1 MVASDAG
8 IDVEIRRANP
18 QIGVRK
24 LGFAWRPEARTAC
37 VLGCGRTGMTLW
49 LLFIAG
55 MVWAAAGLQAEEAVV
70 PLPPVEQSFFDRIR
84 LAALGDPQDLTEPL
98 LLDDVAPPGQ
108 APQEFEPPAGRKLP
122 PGAKPGAL
130 QQAIFTVTELPR
142 FGDNGLGLTTLE
154 TSLTIGLPAPT
165 VN

>member
-1 MVASDAG
+1 
-8 IDVEIRRANP
+8 
-18 QIGVRK
+18 
-24 LGFAWRPEARTAC
+24 
-37 VLGCGRTGMTLW
+37 MTLW

-122 PGAKPGAL
+122 REPSRGPCSRPFSPSPNYPASATTASDSRRSKRASRSGC
-130 QQAIFTVTELPR
+130 LPPR
-142 FGDNGLGLTTLE
+142 
-154 TSLTIGLPAPT
+154 
-165 VN
+165 